1 MSFRI
6 FNIAAKFN
14 LLTILMIFFTSVG
27 IASFLTYYTIQEKN
41 EELIRTAKTI
51 SSLIAQSSEST
62 FYKYKQVQG
71 MLEFSIIASLVEY
84 NPELEY
90 IYILDPDMKVLA
102 SNINGSR
109 VRIKP
114 HAKIISNLKKPKVIN
129 FIKYKATGEEFISVL
144 APVYAQAYVELTE
157 SSDGEIIVSSEKEL
171 LGYIQ
176 LGYSSEGVRFF
187 ANKMWIASLLITMT
201 SMIIGITVTLFLT
214 KRITKPIQ
222 SLIKASTNIA
232 KGDFSKRLPETSK
245 DEIGNLAIAFNQMS
259 KKLETS
265 IGQIEESEKKY
276 RLNFENISDVIVSI
290 DIDSNV
296 LDISPSITNFLG
308 YKPEEF
314 IGKKFK
320 RDLILTPD
328 SLQEFNK
335 RSKQFLSDNQT
346 SESEYEFISKNGEIK
361 YGAVKST
368 PVVVDNKIKR
378 VVSIVRDVTERKIY
392 EENLNKAKV
401 EAEVANE
408 AKTNFLA
415 NMSHE
420 IRTPMN
426 GIVGFTDLLL
436 DTKVNQEQADYA
448 RTIKESADSLLF
460 IINEVLDF
468 SKIEAGKLELDIIS
482 FDLEVSVNHVCELMR
497 PRINKDQVEL
507 ICRLDDNIPSK
518 IKGDP
523 QRFKQVLINL
533 LGNAVK
539 FTKSGE
545 IELSV
550 DIEKESDGRIL
561 VHTIIR
567 DTGIGIAKD
576 KIKNV
581 FDPFHQADAST
592 SRQYGGT
599 GLGLSICKQLSEL
612 MGGEIWVESELGRGS
627 QFHFTIWFNKAEDS
641 EAKQIVPALLQ
652 NKRAIIC
659 DDDKR
664 NLTMLQKIL
673 ADAGM
678 TVTAFGNGKDVLT
691 ELNKDIESSIFDIGL
706 LDVRMPVMSGYELA
720 RQIRSSTFSNMP
732 LVALSSDNIGSAKRS
747 EEAGFNG
754 FLPKPI
760 DRKKLLNM
768 ISQLLGVQQ
777 DAKYKLP
784 DEILTQYS
792 LIENQKNASSI
803 LLAEDNPVNQKLAI
817 TLLTK
822 AGYNVE
828 VVNNGREA
836 VDKYVAEPN
845 KYDIIFMD
853 IQMPVLNGIEATAL
867 LREQGFKQLP
877 IIAMTANAMKGD
889 REKFL
894 SLGMDD
900 YIAKPIKRELIFK
913 VLNKWAIKR
922 KGQPLCEEDSS
933 IA

>member
-27 IASFLTYYTIQEKN
+27 IASFLVYYTIQEKH
-41 EELIRTAKTI
+41 EEIIRNAKTI

-62 FYKYKQVQG
+62 FYKYKQVDG
-71 MLEFSIIASLVEY
+71 MVEFSIIAALVEY
-84 NPELEY
+84 HPELEY
-90 IYILDPDMKVLA
+90 IYILAPDLKVLA
-102 SNINGSR
+102 SNINGSK

-114 HAKIISNLKKPKVIN
+114 HSNIISNLEKPKVIN
-129 FIKYKATGEEFISVL
+129 FLKYEVTGEEFISVL
-144 APVYAQAYVELTE
+144 APVYAQAYVEFIE
-157 SSDGEIIVSSEKEL
+157 SPDGEIIVSPRKEL

-176 LGYSSEGVRFF
+176 LGYSSEGERFF
-187 ANKMWIASLLITMT
+187 ANKMVIVSLLITMA

-214 KRITKPIQ
+214 KRITRPIQ
-222 SLIKASTNIA
+222 SVIKASTNIA
-232 KGDFSKRLPETSK
+232 KGDFSKRVPETSK
-245 DEIGNLAIAFNQMS
+245 DEIGGLSIAFNQMS
-259 KKLETS
+259 KKLEAS
-265 IGQIEESEKKY
+265 IGQIEESEEKY
-276 RLNFENISDVIVSI
+276 RLNFENVSDVIVSI
-290 DIDSNV
+290 DIDLKV
-296 LDISPSITNFLG
+296 LDISPSIEHFLG
-308 YKPEEF
+308 YKPEEL
-314 IGKKFK
+314 IGKNFISDLVLSPGALQKFH
-320 RDLILTPD
+320 
-328 SLQEFNK
+328 NK
-335 RSKQFLSDNQT
+335 SKNMLSGNPT
-346 SESEYEFISKNGEIK
+346 SESEYEFISKDGKIK
-361 YGAVKST
+361 YGEVRST
-368 PVVVDNKIKR
+368 PVLVDNKIKR

-392 EENLNKAKV
+392 EENLNKARV
-401 EAEVANE
+401 DAEVANE

-468 SKIEAGKLELDIIS
+468 SKIESGKLELDIIS

-497 PRINKDQVEL
+497 PRINKDQIEL
-507 ICRLDDNIPSK
+507 ICRLDANIPSK

-539 FTKSGE
+539 FTKSGK

-550 DIEKESDGRIL
+550 DMEKESDGHVL
-561 VHTIIR
+561 VHTIVR

-576 KIKNV
+576 KIKNI

-627 QFHFTIWFNKAEDS
+627 QFHFTMWFNKAEDS

-652 NKRAIIC
+652 NKRAVIC
-659 DDDKR
+659 DDDKN
-664 NLTMLQKIL
+664 NLTMLQRIL

-678 TVTAFGNGKDVLT
+678 TVTAFGSGKDVLT

-747 EEAGFNG
+747 EGAGFNG

-792 LIENQKNASSI
+792 LIENQKNAISI
-803 LLAEDNPVNQKLAI
+803 LLAEDNPVNQKLVI
-817 TLLTK
+817 KLLTK

-853 IQMPVLNGIEATAL
+853 IQMPVLNGIEATTL

-894 SLGMDD
+894 ALGMDD

-913 VLNKWAIKR
+913 VLNEYALKK
-922 KGQPLCEEDSS
+922 KG
-933 IA
+933 

>member
-1 MSFRI
+1 
-6 FNIAAKFN
+6 
-14 LLTILMIFFTSVG
+14 
-27 IASFLTYYTIQEKN
+27 
-41 EELIRTAKTI
+41 
-51 SSLIAQSSEST
+51 
-62 FYKYKQVQG
+62 
-71 MLEFSIIASLVEY
+71 
-84 NPELEY
+84 
-90 IYILDPDMKVLA
+90 
-102 SNINGSR
+102 
-109 VRIKP
+109 
-114 HAKIISNLKKPKVIN
+114 
-129 FIKYKATGEEFISVL
+129 
-144 APVYAQAYVELTE
+144 
-157 SSDGEIIVSSEKEL
+157 
-171 LGYIQ
+171 
-176 LGYSSEGVRFF
+176 
-187 ANKMWIASLLITMT
+187 
-201 SMIIGITVTLFLT
+201 
-214 KRITKPIQ
+214 
-222 SLIKASTNIA
+222 
-232 KGDFSKRLPETSK
+232 
-245 DEIGNLAIAFNQMS
+245 
-259 KKLETS
+259 
-265 IGQIEESEKKY
+265 
-276 RLNFENISDVIVSI
+276 
-290 DIDSNV
+290 
-296 LDISPSITNFLG
+296 
-308 YKPEEF
+308 
-314 IGKKFK
+314 
-320 RDLILTPD
+320 
-328 SLQEFNK
+328 
-335 RSKQFLSDNQT
+335 
-346 SESEYEFISKNGEIK
+346 
-361 YGAVKST
+361 
-368 PVVVDNKIKR
+368 
-378 VVSIVRDVTERKIY
+378 
-392 EENLNKAKV
+392 
-401 EAEVANE
+401 
-408 AKTNFLA
+408 
-415 NMSHE
+415 
-420 IRTPMN
+420 MN

-792 LIENQKNASSI
+792 LIENQKNAGSI

-922 KGQPLCEEDSS
+922 KGQPLCEDDSS
-933 IA
+933 VA